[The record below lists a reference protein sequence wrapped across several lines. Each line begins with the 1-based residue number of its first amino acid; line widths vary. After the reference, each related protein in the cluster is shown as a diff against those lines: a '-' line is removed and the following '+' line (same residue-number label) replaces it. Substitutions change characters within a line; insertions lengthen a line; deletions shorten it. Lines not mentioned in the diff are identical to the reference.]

1 MDDALETDQPQKK
14 IHNLVVPTGWT
25 DKASSDGK
33 CFICDTYLRAVN
45 LAWHRI
51 AQHWI
56 KLANAA
62 PDTAPE
68 DREKSGGSKAEY
80 DSEEEYPQETEAH
93 TSSAGPEPGRLSRE
107 LLEPNAGPS
116 TASAD
121 GTDRSKLVELTDD
134 WYKKIP
140 PEVWDLWQGRI

>member
-62 PDTAPE
+62 PDTATE

-80 DSEEEYPQETEAH
+80 DSEEEYPQEEEEEEGEEEEDEGDEEEAAK
-93 TSSAGPEPGRLSRE
+93 TRARFPGFGPGR
-107 LLEPNAGPS
+107 
-116 TASAD
+116 
-121 GTDRSKLVELTDD
+121 
-134 WYKKIP
+134 
-140 PEVWDLWQGRI
+140 

>member
-1 MDDALETDQPQKK
+1 MEK
-14 IHNLVVPTGWT
+14 PTE
-25 DKASSDGK
+25 
-33 CFICDTYLRAVN
+33 AVEDPPSP
-45 LAWHRI
+45 
-51 AQHWI
+51 
-56 KLANAA
+56 KGVEVNAA

-107 LLEPNAGPS
+107 LLEPNAGPD

-121 GTDRSKLVELTDD
+121 GKDRSKLVELTD
-134 WYKKIP
+134 KEIP
-140 PEVWDLWQGRI
+140 PEYWDIWQKGF

>member
-25 DKASSDGK
+25 DKVSSDGK
-33 CFICDTYLRAVN
+33 CFICDMYLRAVN

-107 LLEPNAGPS
+107 LLEPNAGPD

-121 GTDRSKLVELTDD
+121 GKDRSKLVELTDEE
-134 WYKKIP
+134 IP
-140 PEVWDLWQGRI
+140 SKCWDVWQKGF